1 MGSDVAPKTGTV
13 IELPGAAPADPGR
26 VWMVPQAAEVRGR
39 RLVYAISDND
49 MAHGP
54 GGGEPIW
61 AVNLHGYF
69 AGGGMY
75 WRESA
80 RLAGGMQWRVVN
92 PSLPGFG
99 GSEPIPWADLSMESL
114 ADVISGLLDHLD
126 IEQAVVLGHSMGGAV
141 AVRFAHDHPDR
152 CLGIICRDAAVPG
165 TWKERKGLLPRLL
178 DTLAPDIGNAAD
190 LMLGALADVPD
201 LAWGRAGAMV
211 KGVLPDA
218 WRNVGAATDA
228 LPVAAMLFGE
238 DLDHVVEA
246 VGRGPVPVLPV
257 WGRFDRLVPPSTA
270 RDFSNLVDEP
280 VVWVSGGHSWM
291 LPRPVTQ
298 RRVLQ
303 AHPQGRSFVDEV
315 HARLRVE
322 PARRQARPPRRS

>member
-1 MGSDVAPKTGTV
+1 MDPDPAPHTGTV
-13 IELPGAAPADPGR
+13 IEMPRRAPSDPGQ
-26 VWMVPQAAEVRGR
+26 VWMVPQAAEILGR
-39 RLVYAISDND
+39 RLVYAVSDNEL
-49 MAHGP
+49 ARAP
-54 GGGEPIW
+54 AGGDPIW
-61 AVNLHGYF
+61 AVNIHGYF

-80 RLAGGMQWRVVN
+80 RLAGGMQWRVIN

-99 GSEPIPWADLSMESL
+99 GSAPIPWSELSMAAL
-114 ADVISGLLDHLD
+114 ADAIAALLDHLD
-126 IEQAVVLGHSMGGAV
+126 VDRAVVLGHSMGGAV

-165 TWKERKGLLPRLL
+165 SWKERHGLLPRLL
-178 DTLAPDIGNAAD
+178 DSLAPDIGNAAD

-201 LAWGRAGAMV
+201 LAWGRAVAMV

-238 DLDHVVEA
+238 DLDDVTAA
-246 VGRGPVPVLPV
+246 VGRGPIPVLPV
-257 WGRFDRLVPPSTA
+257 WGRFDRLVPRSTG
-270 RDFSNLVDEP
+270 RDFADLVGEP
-280 VVWVSGGHSWM
+280 VVWVNGGHSWM

-298 RRVLQ
+298 KRVLQ
-303 AHPQGRSFVDEV
+303 EHPQGRGFVDAV
-315 HARLRVE
+315 HERLR
-322 PARRQARPPRRS
+322 AFSATRRARPSRST